1 MNKYEE
7 KRQARI
13 DRLNEAA
20 DKAEKRASDTYDSA
34 RKMSEAIPLGQPIIV
49 GHHSERSD
57 RNYRERI
64 DDKFESAFREQSK
77 ADELRAKAEAVENNT
92 AISSDDPEAIQKL
105 KDKIL
110 GLEESQEKMKAI
122 NKYYKKNGTCI
133 GCDGISDEK
142 AEKLDNAAKKNY
154 EGRPFPTYTLTNN
167 NQNIRS
173 IKLRIKELEKLR
185 ELDFEPVEFET
196 GKVIVNK
203 EINRIQFFFDEKP
216 DEETRGVLKSWG
228 FHFSRYNNNA
238 WQRQLNSNGIYA
250 TKKVLEKLDEI
261 NQSEEQDID
270 EGPTLGM

>member
-20 DKAEKRASDTYDSA
+20 DRAEKRASDTYDSA
-34 RKMSEAIPLGQPIIV
+34 RKMSEAIPFGQPIIV

-57 RNYRERI
+57 RNYRKRI
-64 DDKFESAFREQSK
+64 NDKFELAFREQGK
-77 ADELRAKAEAVENNT
+77 ADELREKAQAAENNT

-105 KDKIL
+105 KDKLL
-110 GLEESQEKMKAI
+110 GLAESWSIMRAANE
-122 NKYYKKNGTCI
+122 YYKRNGTCI
-133 GCDGISDEK
+133 GCYGISDET
-142 AEKLDNAAKKNY
+142 AEKLDNKAKENYKKKPFSDYEFTKNY
-154 EGRPFPTYTLTNN
+154 QKMR
-167 NQNIRS
+167 R
-173 IKLRIKELEKLR
+173 IKLRIWGLEKLR

-196 GKVIVNK
+196 GKVVANR
-203 EINRIQFFFDEKP
+203 EINRIQFFFDGKP

-228 FHFSRYNNNA
+228 FRFSRTNNNA
-238 WQRQLNSNGIYA
+238 WQRQFNSKGIYA
-250 TKKVLEKLDEI
+250 AKKVLEKLDEI